1 MKGILVLDDAGLTI
15 AAVGLEEVS
24 LNTELFSAFISAIQ
38 TYALRSIGTE
48 MKSLTYSQ
56 VILMIGQAGDKIVV
70 TLHSLDDPDSDWNH
84 RATLRIMEGDG
95 FRLDDQYL
103 GILRELLTEG
113 RLSPDEAKL
122 VTTS

>member
-1 MKGILVLDDAGLTI
+1 MLDDAGLTI